1 MGTSLQKS
9 FCWSSSWKENRLKS
23 DFLKCRCGIH
33 FVETKMECTK
43 KHFSVLSRLLA
54 GFSFSWWS
62 HTLHHKENKVAGKSQ
77 RRTLGLIY
85 RIPFWLWNG
94 SIYSVSTAHA
104 NSRWQIPLGWWQKYL
119 CCLVWNYISQFWYK
133 NILQIY
139 CRFPRN
145 PFTIDKVDQWPDH
158 LWQPWKDSPH
168 RAPGTNLQKRQITKP
183 STSDQYYGGVGMLIS
198 AALYVIVVY

>member
-9 FCWSSSWKENRLKS
+9 FCWSPSWKENRLKELLAWFTES
-23 DFLKCRCGIH
+23 LFGFEMEAYTQWVLLTLIADDKFHLVGGKNT
-33 FVETKMECTK
+33 FV
-43 KHFSVLSRLLA
+43 VLSEII
-54 GFSFSWWS
+54 FHNFD
-62 HTLHHKENKVAGKSQ
+62 TK
-77 RRTLGLIY
+77 
-85 RIPFWLWNG
+85 
-94 SIYSVSTAHA
+94 
-104 NSRWQIPLGWWQKYL
+104 
-119 CCLVWNYISQFWYK
+119 
-133 NILQIY
+133 IY

-198 AALYVIVVY
+198 AALYVIVVYY

>member
-1 MGTSLQKS
+1 MY
-9 FCWSSSWKENRLKS
+9 E
-23 DFLKCRCGIH
+23 
-33 FVETKMECTK
+33 

-62 HTLHHKENKVAGKSQ
+62 HTLHHKVAGKSQ

-85 RIPFWLWNG
+85 RIPFFGFEMEAYTQWVLLTL
-94 SIYSVSTAHA
+94 IADDKFH
-104 NSRWQIPLGWWQKYL
+104 
-119 CCLVWNYISQFWYK
+119 LVGGK
-133 NILQIY
+133 NTFVVLSEIIFHNFDTKIY

-198 AALYVIVVY
+198 AALYVIVY